1 MSQTNVP
8 LRLPVELMTMPR
20 QFVTVFNG
28 KIYVGKV
35 DTDPT
40 AEVNRIPVYQEAEDN
55 TLVPIE
61 QPIDIN
67 AGGYPVVGGQVV
79 KLVVTQD
86 YAIAVHDRLGAQAYY
101 FPRCAGPY
109 ILKIFHDQTLHGD
122 GTEADPLGVN
132 LSNNTGNLLEIRDDG
147 LYYGVNASDD
157 LLNLYVDAVAGDDTA
172 KGTKEQPLKT
182 LNEALRRTPQDK
194 SNTIHLHAG
203 QTFILDIY
211 AYIVGCSRV
220 ITPYADPYVDGDK
233 VPPVSAENPV
243 YYPWAAKGLARPTIK
258 SKVNYDSSNNVATAH
273 TLWVKSGGIL
283 ELQGIIM
290 DAVPGNDDQQPT
302 WPQFNSA
309 IIYGDATSGV
319 NLFGCTFVTKTKTGE
334 QFEWVAF
341 SGYSDGGIPSVNL
354 SRCLHLSGDFYGI
367 LLNCPA
373 KIFVT
378 DAWPGEYGVPYQ
390 TGNIAAATTAGKLRD
405 IVRGPND
412 EPRNLITNVV
422 V

>member
-1 MSQTNVP
+1 M
-8 LRLPVELMTMPR
+8 R
-20 QFVTVFNG
+20 Q
-28 KIYVGKV
+28 KS
-35 DTDPT
+35 
-40 AEVNRIPVYQEAEDN
+40 VY
-55 TLVPIE
+55 
-61 QPIDIN
+61 
-67 AGGYPVVGGQVV
+67 
-79 KLVVTQD
+79 
-86 YAIAVHDRLGAQAYY
+86 
-101 FPRCAGPY
+101 
-109 ILKIFHDQTLHGD
+109 
-122 GTEADPLGVN
+122 
-132 LSNNTGNLLEIRDDG
+132 
-147 LYYGVNASDD
+147 
-157 LLNLYVDAVAGDDTA
+157 
-172 KGTKEQPLKT
+172 KT
-182 LNEALRRTPQDK
+182 RVY
-194 SNTIHLHAG
+194 S
-203 QTFILDIY
+203 ILDFY

-233 VPPVSAENPV
+233 VPPVSVENPV

-258 SKVNYDSSNNVATAH
+258 SQVNYESSNNVATAY